1 MISKTTRGLS
11 NYSQTLSYISILNQ
25 HSKRYS
31 QPTKSEEKKT
41 SSSSSSSRALVLA
54 LRPFLSRSSFPSV
67 ESLPQWKERERQ
79 SKTLNIHTLFF
90 SFFLLVESS
99 SQLIRSRSLF
109 VLRFE
114 SSRVWNVYPHESLR
128 RTPPPEKERRLN
140 TTRKDF
146 YVCLTVWRLTKN
158 AILIFRLA
166 HEFNALLQ

>member
-79 SKTLNIHTLFF
+79 IKTHIHF
-90 SFFLLVESS
+90 FFLFRVL